1 MLSREDPEES
11 FLKGVP
17 SEPDSLELIYPRSFE
32 ARLVRRRLRLL
43 LRHQHGRIRRRLV
56 DTSSTFCIAKN
67 ALPIKHVSGGMQ
79 MRV

>member
-17 SEPDSLELIYPRSFE
+17 PEPDSLELIYPRSFE

-43 LRHQHGRIRRRLV
+43 LRYQHGRIRRRLV
-56 DTSSTFCIAKN
+56 HTSSATSVC
-67 ALPIKHVSGGMQ
+67 
-79 MRV
+79 MRRPCNRWHML

>member
-43 LRHQHGRIRRRLV
+43 LRNQHGRIRRRLV
-56 DTSSTFCIAKN
+56 HTSLLHTPVCAAN
-67 ALPIKHVSGGMQ
+67 AYTAPF
-79 MRV
+79 